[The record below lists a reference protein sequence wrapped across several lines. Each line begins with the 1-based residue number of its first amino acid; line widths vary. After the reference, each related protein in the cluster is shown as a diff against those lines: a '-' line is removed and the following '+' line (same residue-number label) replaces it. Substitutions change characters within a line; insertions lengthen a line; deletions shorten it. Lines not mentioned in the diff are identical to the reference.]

1 MGGQEAEEEEGQE
14 AEEEE
19 GQEAEEEEGQEAE
32 EEAEEEEGQE
42 AEEEEGQEA
51 VEEEGQEAVE
61 EGQEEALILSPA
73 ELWIEVLHSK
83 PASGKCSMG
92 GAKATK
98 RGLCIVYEIATF
110 TQLPSRYNE
119 IATIRKYMFI
129 RGKK

>member
-1 MGGQEAEEEEGQE
+1 MGGQEAEEEEGQ
-14 AEEEE
+14 
-19 GQEAEEEEGQEAE
+19 G
-32 EEAEEEEGQE
+32 AEEEEGQE

-73 ELWIEVLHSK
+73 EVWIEVLHSK